1 MKAVKIPGMIETDPH
16 DRTPARTQYDGRAV
30 IHPAAASAAAS
41 AADPASV
48 LRVLIQR
55 RQALLHRESAELKPL
70 RPYAALLPPELPP
83 PPALP
88 SGPPAGIEIVTGAE
102 AVGARLDAV
111 LDSAE
116 TEVLVLDR
124 GALRA
129 SRSPASPASPPSPAD
144 AHSADAGGGAAGGAG

>member
-1 MKAVKIPGMIETDPH
+1 MIETDPH

-30 IHPAAASAAAS
+30 IHPAAAS

-55 RQALLHRESAELKPL
+55 RQALLHRESAELKSL
-70 RPYAALLPPELPP
+70 RPYADLLAHELPP

-144 AHSADAGGGAAGGAG
+144 AHSAD